1 MRQFTAPFELPLPSP
16 EANMNSVIRQMP
28 DTLANQIAAGEVIQR
43 PASVVKELMENA
55 VDAGAKQI
63 QLVVR
68 ESGKQ
73 LIQIIDDGCGMSET
87 DARMCFEKHATSKI
101 RSIEDLFRIQT
112 MGFRGEALASVAAI
126 AQVELRT
133 RLHDQDTGTLVE
145 IEGMKLLRQEPVSSP
160 AGTSISVKNLF
171 FNVPAR
177 RQFLKSDSVEFRHIT
192 DDFIRIA
199 LSHPDISFRLF
210 HNNQEIYHL
219 RSGNLKQRITGLF
232 GDHYAERI
240 IPIEEQTYGLKISG
254 FAGKPE
260 AARKTRGEQFL
271 YVNGRYI
278 RSSYLNHAINMAYD
292 NILAKD
298 HFPFY
303 VLFINID
310 PAKID
315 VNVHPQKYEI
325 KFEDERLV
333 YTFLNKGIMH
343 SLGAFAI
350 APSID
355 FSFRDE
361 LDRQGI
367 FSKSFSPAQAENTD
381 ERMPNASGFTTHRK
395 PGNLSNWKQM
405 FEGLPETGNSSE
417 QKPDGSLNA
426 GAGTIQFAHM
436 ESRSGEHPDEAAPS
450 QNVPRQIHRKFILTQ
465 IRSGLLLLDQQAA
478 HERIL
483 FEKYLDILESR
494 KPESLRRLFPVEIE
508 LPPADA
514 ASLLELLPELSM
526 LGFDIQH
533 FGSNSFILHALPAG
547 MDHLQEKQLID
558 ELLEFYRQPESRD
571 KLPGREKMARALA
584 RSASVKSGKELSE
597 EEMRTLIDELFAC
610 KNPYATA
617 TGRKTFVRFSL
628 KELEDMFAGY

>member
-1 MRQFTAPFELPLPSP
+1 
-16 EANMNSVIRQMP
+16 MP

-73 LIQIIDDGCGMSET
+73 LIQIIDDGCGMSEP

-133 RLHDQDTGTLVE
+133 RLHDHETGTLVE
-145 IEGMKLLRQEPVSSP
+145 MEGMKLLRQEQISTLP
-160 AGTSISVKNLF
+160 GTSISVKNLF

-199 LSHPDISFRLF
+199 LAHPDISFRLF
-210 HNNQEIYHL
+210 HNNQELYHL
-219 RSGNLKQRITGLF
+219 RSGNLKQRIIGLF

-271 YVNGRYI
+271 FVNGRYI
-278 RSSYLNHAINMAYD
+278 RSAYLNHAVSMAYE

-298 HFPFY
+298 HFPFF
-303 VLFINID
+303 VLFIQID
-310 PAKID
+310 PARID

-361 LDRQGI
+361 LDRQGV
-367 FSKSFSPAQAENTD
+367 FNKTFSPAQAENTQ
-381 ERMPNASGFTTHRK
+381 ERMPNSSGFTTHMK

-405 FEGLPETGNSSE
+405 FEGLPES
-417 QKPDGSLNA
+417 NA
-426 GAGTIQFAHM
+426 SADKHPNEAENQASGALQFAHF
-436 ESRSGEHPDEAAPS
+436 ESRSGEHPDELAPS
-450 QNVPRQIHRKFILTQ
+450 QNIPRQIHRRFILSQ
-465 IRSGLLLLDQQAA
+465 IRSGLLLVDQQAA

-494 KPESLRRLFPVEIE
+494 KAESLRRLFPVQIE

-514 ASLLELLPELSM
+514 SALLGLLPELCL
-526 LGFDIQH
+526 LGFDIQP

-547 MDHLQEKQLID
+547 MDHLQEKALID
-558 ELLEFYRQPESRD
+558 ELLEYYREPENRD

-584 RSASVKSGKELSE
+584 RSASVKTGQALSE
-597 EEMRTLIDELFAC
+597 EEMRSLIDELFAC
-610 KNPYATA
+610 KNPYTTA
-617 TGRKTFVRFSL
+617 AGKKTFIRFSL
-628 KELEDMFAGY
+628 KELENLFAGR